1 MKTKTAIVVLGAL
14 ASSVAVG
21 CGSSDSSDPTPSAY
35 GSVRASLH
43 RSADCGSLLSDL
55 KADASYKMNKTIDR
69 SIESIRACQ
78 KQYGDDQCAFYG
90 YGGYGVAESSNFG
103 GRGEVPI
110 SAPAADSASGAT
122 SGSANSPAP
131 QAAGSYSQTNTQVV
145 GVDEA
150 DIVKNDGANIYV
162 LHGNKFKLV
171 KAWPAAS
178 LREGG
183 SIDIEGTPTEMFVA
197 DGRVVVY
204 STVNGATVFQKA
216 GITPKTSYNEFGWDV
231 AVAADRASSSMIA
244 PYPGNPTPYAPL
256 TKITLLQLDGDS
268 PRVTGE
274 QYFEGT
280 YLDARRVQNHVRTV
294 LSSYQYGPKLL
305 QTPYEL
311 DNGQTQYR
319 TGTQMIA
326 ALQKIRQQNKAA
338 IDGSQIG
345 DWLPYTFVKNG
356 DAVTAQT
363 TKCEDFYVP
372 TAGSTESGMTKVSS
386 LNLNDPGGAPKETAI
401 LGQADT
407 VYADNDTM
415 YLAARAWVEPPF
427 AWSSPMGGGG
437 GTTTASPPVA
447 DTAPSPGL
455 PVDGGV
461 ATKSLKLQTSPEYKP
476 DGVVT
481 YSNGNTH
488 LHKFDFSTDPTFPNY
503 QASGTVQGTIKDQ
516 FSLDERD
523 GNLRVAT
530 TESRSYVS
538 ANGNYVSSDE
548 TTRPRTVTHV
558 SVLAQKGPFLD
569 TVGHVGEMAP
579 NETIMST
586 RFVGTRGYVVTFR
599 QVDPLFVIDLANP
612 TAPAVVAALKIPGFS
627 EYMQPI
633 DATHLLTI
641 GRAGDDTGRTN
652 GLALQIFDVTDP
664 KAPKRTQYFEYTGN
678 EYGSS
683 DAEYDHKAFTWF
695 PEKGLLAFPYYA
707 YGNGINGNYGFR
719 SSLEVFRV
727 DVNKGFTK
735 VTSVDNTPVNAQSPK
750 GWYCGYYQPSVRRGV
765 FLESTVYSIS
775 YGGIVAKDTNDLNA
789 PGGSLS
795 LGAPVVNDGYG
806 PYSGGM
812 APVADCA
819 MPVGL

>member
-21 CGSSDSSDPTPSAY
+21 CGSSDSSDPNPSAY
-35 GSVRASLH
+35 GTVRASLH

-55 KADASYKMNKTIDR
+55 KSDAFYKMNKTIDR

-90 YGGYGVAESSNFG
+90 YGYGVAESSNFG
-103 GRGEVPI
+103 GRGDVPTT
-110 SAPAADSASGAT
+110 APVADSSGASGGA
-122 SGSANSPAP
+122 SNAAPPPSAS
-131 QAAGSYSQTNTQVV
+131 SYSQTNTQVL

-150 DIVKNDGANIYV
+150 DIVKNDGSNIYV
-162 LHGNKFKLV
+162 LHGNEFKLV

-183 SIDIEGTPTEMFVA
+183 EIIIEGNPTEMFVA
-197 DGRVVVY
+197 NGRVVVY
-204 STVNGATVFQKA
+204 STVNGTGVFQKA
-216 GITPKTSYNEFGWDV
+216 GITPKTSYSEFGWDV
-231 AVAADRASSSMIA
+231 ARTATTGSSIA
-244 PYPGNPTPYAPL
+244 PPTPYAPL
-256 TKITLLQLDGDS
+256 TKITLLQLDGDT

-280 YLDARRVQNHVRTV
+280 YLDSRRVESHVRTV

-305 QTPYEL
+305 QSPYEL
-311 DNGQTQYR
+311 DNGKTEYK
-319 TGTQMIA
+319 TGTQVIA

-338 IDGSQIG
+338 IDASQIG

-363 TKCEDFYVP
+363 TRCEDFYVP
-372 TAGSTESGMTKVSS
+372 TAGSTQSGMTKVSS

-415 YLAARAWVEPPF
+415 YLAARAWIEPPF
-427 AWSSPMGGGG
+427 AWASRGGGDATIG
-437 GTTTASPPVA
+437 VSAPPVA
-447 DTAPSPGL
+447 ETSPSPGAAA
-455 PVDGGV
+455 DGGV
-461 ATKSLKLQTSPEYKP
+461 ATKSLKLQTTPEYRP
-476 DGVVT
+476 DGIVT

-538 ANGNYVSSDE
+538 ANGNYVSSDS
-548 TTRPRTVTHV
+548 TTRPSTVSHV
-558 SVLAQKGPFLD
+558 SVLSQKGQWLEV
-569 TVGHVGEMAP
+569 VGSVGDMAP
-579 NETIMST
+579 NESIMST
-586 RFVGTRGYVVTFR
+586 RFVGNRGYVVTFR

-612 TAPAVVAALKIPGFS
+612 VAPAVLGELKIPGFS

-641 GRAGDDTGRTN
+641 GRAADATTGRTK
-652 GLALQIFDVTDP
+652 GLALQIFDVSDAKNP
-664 KAPKRTQYFEYTGN
+664 RQTQYFEYTGS

-707 YGNGINGNYGFR
+707 YGSGINGSYGFR

-727 DVNKGFTK
+727 DVNKGFSK
-735 VTSVDNTPVNAQSPK
+735 LASIDNTPVNAKAPR

-765 FLESTVYSIS
+765 FLESFVYSIS

-789 PGGSLS
+789 AGGSLA
-795 LGAPVVNDGYG
+795 LGDPVVNDGYG